1 MATFVDKGVDALH
14 DVISV
19 VLLAAIGAGW
29 NLLRQGGGLQVKTP
43 PVPKKAAQPAAD
55 AATVEDLAKRRTGT

>member
-19 VLLAAIGAGW
+19 VLLAAISFFGRSS
-29 NLLRQGGGLQVKTP
+29 LVSDTEK
-43 PVPKKAAQPAAD
+43 
-55 AATVEDLAKRRTGT
+55 